1 MNIQHQRTLFRIA
14 DIIIAL
20 ASIFL
25 LLDAAIGFTRPQQ
38 KATVQVQPAGGEVDS
53 PNLAVSCTGGFANQ
67 RIIGGVT
74 QVAPHG
80 TPFNA
85 YQLTLQNIASTAIT
99 VYGVSVDLVNSQN
112 QVFARQRPAL
122 GNGAG
127 LTLRPGQSREI
138 VETAGVN
145 HQVASCEVLTWQ
157 SSL

>member
-1 MNIQHQRTLFRIA
+1 MNIRQQRTLFRTA

-20 ASIFL
+20 FSIFL
-25 LLDAAIGFTRPQQ
+25 LLDATIGFTRPQQ
-38 KATVQVQPAGGEVDS
+38 KASVQAQTSGEVNS
-53 PNLAVSCTGGFANQ
+53 PDLAAWCTGGFANQ
-67 RIIGGVT
+67 RTIGGVT
-74 QVAPHG
+74 QTAPHG

-85 YQLTLQNIASTAIT
+85 YQLTLQNIGSNAIT
-99 VYGVSVDLVNSQN
+99 VYGVSVDLVSSQN

-122 GNGAG
+122 GDGAG

-145 HQVASCEVLTWQ
+145 HRVASCEILTWQ